1 LKETQKNDEVADSAQ
16 EAESLSNKAK
26 ELAERIRQDLASTGK
41 NLDEYNRVKELH
53 QKTTQRLGSVI
64 GDDSTEKEEKNVVS
78 DLERE
83 QKEVKKIDEER

>member
-1 LKETQKNDEVADSAQ
+1 
-16 EAESLSNKAK
+16 
-26 ELAERIRQDLASTGK
+26 LAERIRQDLASILAGK

-83 QKEVKKIDEER
+83 QKEVKRLMKSVDFAKISGSSDSDNDKK